1 MSDDPTLLGLL
12 ALLLLAGAV
21 GLFVST
27 LGEARDEAR
36 DEASGGKLFP
46 QRTSNPMRLSLAR
59 AGMRGAQD
67 GGWYFASKVGLAL
80 LGALAVLTFTG
91 PFVLPGEGRT
101 FLALVAATLGF
112 VAPSA
117 FVRLL
122 GQQRQDA
129 LQRSLPD
136 LLDLIVTCLEAGMGL
151 EESVRRASAQI
162 ARYGSPL
169 ADELETTLEDWAD
182 GRSRIGAIEELR
194 VRTRV
199 EPLGEFMEA
208 VEEARR
214 DGTTITG
221 TLRGQAT
228 AMRNA
233 EAARAEER
241 ARRVPLLVAVTL
253 AIFMLPAAF
262 IGVLGAS
269 IVQAVRLLLP
279 GF

>member
-1 MSDDPTLLGLL
+1 MSDDPTLLAIL
-12 ALLLLAGAV
+12 AVLLLAGAI

-27 LGEARDEAR
+27 LGDQKGDDAEDVE
-36 DEASGGKLFP
+36 GKPIP

-80 LGALAVLTFTG
+80 LAAMAVLTFTG

-101 FLALVAATLGF
+101 FLALGAATLGF

-117 FVRLL
+117 FVRIL

-136 LLDLIVTCLEAGMGL
+136 LIDLIVTCLEAGMGL
-151 EESVRRASAQI
+151 EESVRRASSQV
-162 ARYGSPL
+162 ARLESPL
-169 ADELETTLEDWAD
+169 AQELETTLEDWAD
-182 GRSRIGAIEELR
+182 GRSRIGSIEELR
-194 VRTRV
+194 VRTGV
-199 EPLGEFMEA
+199 ESLGEFMEA

-214 DGTTITG
+214 DGTTITE
-221 TLRGQAT
+221 TLRAQAS

-253 AIFMLPAAF
+253 AVFMLPAAF
-262 IGVLGAS
+262 MWVLGAS

>member
-27 LGEARDEAR
+27 LGDSAGDE
-36 DEASGGKLFP
+36 DGDGKPLP

-67 GGWYFASKVGLAL
+67 GGWYFGSKVGLAL
-80 LGALAVLTFTG
+80 LGALSVLTFTG
-91 PFVLPGEGRT
+91 PFVLPGEGRA
-101 FLALVAATLGF
+101 FLALGAATLGF
-112 VAPSA
+112 VAPSV

-122 GQQRQDA
+122 GLQRQEA

-136 LLDLIVTCLEAGMGL
+136 LIDLIVTCLEAGMGL
-151 EESVRRASAQI
+151 EESVRRASQQV
-162 ARYGSPL
+162 ARHGSPL
-169 ADELETTLEDWAD
+169 ATELETTLEDWAD

-194 VRTRV
+194 VRTGV
-199 EPLGEFMEA
+199 ESLGEFMEA

-214 DGTTITG
+214 DGTTITE

-233 EAARAEER
+233 EAARAAER
-241 ARRVPLLVAVTL
+241 AQRVPLLVAVTL
-253 AIFMLPAAF
+253 AVFMLPAAF

-269 IVQAVRLLLP
+269 IVQAARAILP
-279 GF
+279 GL